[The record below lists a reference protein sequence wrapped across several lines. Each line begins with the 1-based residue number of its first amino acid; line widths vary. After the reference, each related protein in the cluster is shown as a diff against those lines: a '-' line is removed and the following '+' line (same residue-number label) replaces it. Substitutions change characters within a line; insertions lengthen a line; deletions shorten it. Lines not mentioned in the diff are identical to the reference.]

1 MQEDAKDDA
10 LSQMR
15 ELKEKVVAL
24 NAAALALEDYLKTE
38 WDEAT
43 HDELVE
49 ALGGN
54 LAVDKD
60 EFQSW
65 VEGVVFESQSFIDSS
80 DKALVEAEQAPV
92 EEPDPEQDEDD
103 EDGDSEAS

>member
-1 MQEDAKDDA
+1 MFEDAKDDA

-24 NAAALALEDYLKTE
+24 NAAALALEDYLTSE

-60 EFQSW
+60 EFQTW
-65 VEGVVFESQSFIDSS
+65 IEGVVSESQDFIDSS
-80 DKALVEAEQAPV
+80 DKALAEAAHAPV
-92 EEPDPEQDEDD
+92 EEPDPEQD
-103 EDGDSEAS
+103 